1 MKYTVTNSQ
10 QYCVFLD
17 CGCTRVL
24 TFDDIPNAGN
34 IHLTTIPN
42 GYGGFDW
49 TNAYY
54 LNTTWERVTYGWN
67 GYATGRNSGIFV
79 ALNANGQQMAMNVP
93 VGQYF
98 QLNSAVL
105 AAAWN
110 NNLMVTIQGTRANV
124 LIYQTVVSLQVA
136 SKTTLY
142 MLKWS
147 GIDKITFNSTG
158 GTPYPGL
165 GGVGTEF
172 VLDDV
177 DISI

>member
-1 MKYTVTNSQ
+1 MCYFS
-10 QYCVFLD
+10 D
-17 CGCTRVL
+17 CGCNHVL
-24 TFDDIPNAGN
+24 TFDDISNASN
-34 IHLTTIPN
+34 IQSNTIPN
-42 GYGGFDW
+42 GYGGLNW
-49 TNAYY
+49 VNALY

-67 GYATGRNSGIFV
+67 GYTTGLSSGIFV
-79 ALNANGQQMAMNVP
+79 ALNANGQQMAMHVP

-98 QLNSAVL
+98 QLNSVVL

-110 NNLMVTIQGTRANV
+110 NNLMVTIKGTRANV
-124 LIYQTVVSLQVA
+124 LIYQTVVNLQVS

-142 MLKWS
+142 TFKWP
-147 GIDKITFNSTG
+147 GIDTITFASTG

-165 GGVGTEF
+165 SGVGTEF